1 VAYFSTQKTELIRQI
16 SGGISLTRLLMA
28 IGDPSTEA
36 VVAALLTPHLKS
48 VPTPVAPNATRVAAV
63 KPRKLSLWRR
73 LFSRG

>member
-1 VAYFSTQKTELIRQI
+1 
-16 SGGISLTRLLMA
+16 MA
-28 IGDPSTEA
+28 IGDPSAEA